1 MVRTQIQ
8 LTEEQARQLKL
19 LSAQRGVPLA
29 ELVRQGIDR
38 LLKESS
44 IADPRERKRKA
55 REAVGRFRSGKSDV
69 SLHHDRYLDEAYS
82 G

>member
-8 LTEEQARQLKL
+8 LTEEQSRRLKL
-19 LSAQRGVPLA
+19 LSAQRGVPIS
-29 ELVRQGIDR
+29 ELVRQGVDS

-44 IADPRERKRKA
+44 IADPQERKRKA
-55 REAVGRFRSGKSDV
+55 MEAVGRFRSGKSDV